1 MRAPSRSWLAV
12 APIRSSN
19 APVPKSPINCN
30 GVSPDKDQS
39 VRKSASLTTPRASTA
54 SRKRTPNE
62 VKTAAPPKHSKILI
76 LDFGSQYTQVIARRI
91 RELQVYSEIVPYN
104 IPLKEIV
111 DLAPNGII
119 LSGGPASVYDKG
131 APQIDKEIFSSGIP
145 VLGICYGLM
154 QMAHHLGG
162 KVVFTGRREYGAGML
177 QINNGS
183 QLFDGLGN
191 QLDVWNSHGDE
202 VTALPNGFAVAA
214 TTEGCNFAAVEDR
227 QRKLYGLQFHPE
239 VAHTPR
245 GREILQNFVY
255 HICHCAMDWTMGSF
269 IEEACER
276 VRAQV
281 GDAKVVL
288 GLSGGV
294 DSSVTAALLHKAIGD
309 QLTCIFVNN
318 GLLRSREEEVV
329 QRVFGE
335 NFHIKLKYVD
345 ASDRFLKKLRG
356 IIDPEQKRKLIGNE
370 FIDVFQHATE
380 ELLAEDRHR
389 GAAGG
394 GYKFLAQGTLYPDV
408 IESVS
413 IAGNPSQVIK
423 SHHNVGGLPEKM
435 HFELVEPVR
444 QLFKDEVRQVG
455 LQLGLPKEIVYRQ
468 PFPGPGLAVRILGE
482 VTEERLSILRAA
494 DTIVQSE
501 MEAADWYYKVWQSFA
516 VLLPVQSVGVMGD
529 QRTYENTV
537 ALRIVESQDGMTA
550 DWVRM
555 PNEILARIS
564 NRICNEVRGVNR
576 VVYDIS
582 SKPPSTI
589 EWE

>member
-1 MRAPSRSWLAV
+1 MAD
-12 APIRSSN
+12 
-19 APVPKSPINCN
+19 KS
-30 GVSPDKDQS
+30 
-39 VRKSASLTTPRASTA
+39 T
-54 SRKRTPNE
+54 
-62 VKTAAPPKHSKILI
+62 HSKILI

-91 RELQVYSEIVPYN
+91 RECQVYSEIIRFDTPAAEVAA
-104 IPLKEIV
+104 LKPKG
-111 DLAPNGII
+111 LI

-131 APQIDKEIFSSGIP
+131 APQIDPRIFSLGVP

-154 QMAHHLGG
+154 LMANHLGG
-162 KVVFTGRREYGAGML
+162 RVVFSGRREYGAGVL
-177 QINNGS
+177 HIKNGS
-183 QLFDGLGN
+183 ELLGGLGE

-202 VTALPNGFAVAA
+202 VTALPKGFHVAG
-214 TTEGCNFAAVEDR
+214 TTDGCNFAAVEDP

-245 GREILQNFVY
+245 GREILQNFLF

-269 IEEACER
+269 IEEACAR
-276 VRAQV
+276 VRKQV
-281 GDAKVVL
+281 GNQKVVL

-294 DSSVTAALLHKAIGD
+294 DSSVTAALLHKAIGN

-318 GLLRSREEEVV
+318 GLLRAREEEVV

-335 NFHIKLKYVD
+335 NFHVRLKYVD
-345 ASDRFLKKLRG
+345 ASDRFLSLLKG
-356 IIDPEQKRKLIGNE
+356 VTDPETKRKLIGNE
-370 FIDVFQHATE
+370 FIKVFQHATE
-380 ELLAEDRHR
+380 ELLEEDQRNGER
-389 GAAGG
+389 KLATAGPSGGGHG

-413 IAGNPSQVIK
+413 IQGNPAQVIK

-435 HFELVEPVR
+435 HFELVEPLR
-444 QLFKDEVRQVG
+444 QLFKDEVRQAG

-482 VTEERLSILRAA
+482 VTPERLSILREA

-537 ALRIVESQDGMTA
+537 VLRIVESQDGMTA
-550 DWVRM
+550 DWVRL
-555 PNEILARIS
+555 PYELLARIS
-564 NRICNEVRGVNR
+564 NRISNEVKGVNR
-576 VVYDIS
+576 VCYDIS

>member
-1 MRAPSRSWLAV
+1 M
-12 APIRSSN
+12 
-19 APVPKSPINCN
+19 
-30 GVSPDKDQS
+30 
-39 VRKSASLTTPRASTA
+39 
-54 SRKRTPNE
+54 
-62 VKTAAPPKHSKILI
+62 KTAAPPKHSKIVI

-91 RELQVYSEIVPYN
+91 RELQVYSEVVSFDLPAA
-104 IPLKEIV
+104 EIKN
-111 DLAPNGII
+111 LHPNGII

-131 APQIDKEIFSSGIP
+131 APQIDPEIFSLGIP

-162 KVVFTGRREYGAGML
+162 QVVFTGRREYGAGML
-177 QINNGS
+177 HITNGS
-183 QLFDGLGN
+183 ELFDGLGN

-202 VTALPNGFAVAA
+202 VTALPKGFLTAGR
-214 TTEGCNFAAVEDR
+214 TESSDFAAVEDR

-245 GREILQNFVY
+245 GKEILQNFVY

-276 VRAQV
+276 VRRQV
-281 GDAKVVL
+281 GDEKVVL

-318 GLLRSREEEVV
+318 GLLRAREEEIV

-335 NFHIKLKYVD
+335 NFHVRLKYVD
-345 ASDRFLKKLRG
+345 ATERFLTALKG
-356 IIDPEQKRKLIGNE
+356 VTDPEQKRKVIGNE
-370 FIDVFQHATE
+370 FIAVFQHATE
-380 ELLAEDRHR
+380 ELLAQDRQNNAR
-389 GAAGG
+389 KLAAASPSGG
-394 GYKFLAQGTLYPDV
+394 GHGHYKFLAQGTLYPDV

-413 IAGNPSQVIK
+413 IGGNPAAVIK

-482 VTEERLSILRAA
+482 VTPERLSILREA

-501 MEAADWYYKVWQSFA
+501 MKASDWYYRVWQSFA
-516 VLLPVQSVGVMGD
+516 VLLPVRSVGVMGD
-529 QRTYENTV
+529 QRTYDNTIV
-537 ALRIVESQDGMTA
+537 LRIVESQDGMTA
-550 DWVRM
+550 DWVRL
-555 PNEILARIS
+555 PYELLARIS
-564 NRICNEVRGVNR
+564 SRISNEVKGVNR
-576 VVYDIS
+576 VCFDIS

>member
-1 MRAPSRSWLAV
+1 MAD
-12 APIRSSN
+12 
-19 APVPKSPINCN
+19 KS
-30 GVSPDKDQS
+30 
-39 VRKSASLTTPRASTA
+39 T
-54 SRKRTPNE
+54 
-62 VKTAAPPKHSKILI
+62 HSKILI

-91 RELQVYSEIVPYN
+91 RECQVYSEIIRFDTPAAEVAA
-104 IPLKEIV
+104 LKPKG
-111 DLAPNGII
+111 LI
-119 LSGGPASVYDKG
+119 LSGGPASVYDKD
-131 APQIDKEIFSSGIP
+131 APQLDPGIFSLGIP

-154 QMAHHLGG
+154 LMAHHLGG
-162 KVVFTGRREYGAGML
+162 RVVFTGRREYGAGVL
-177 QINNGS
+177 HIKNGS
-183 QLFDGLGN
+183 ELLGGLGE

-202 VTALPNGFAVAA
+202 VTGLPKGFRVAG
-214 TTEGCNFAAVEDR
+214 TTEGCDFAAVEDP

-245 GREILQNFVY
+245 GGEILQNFLF

-269 IEEACER
+269 IEEACAR
-276 VRAQV
+276 VRKQV
-281 GDAKVVL
+281 GDQKVVL

-294 DSSVTAALLHKAIGD
+294 DSSVTAALLHKAIGN

-318 GLLRSREEEVV
+318 GLLRAREEEVV

-335 NFHIKLKYVD
+335 NFHVRLKYVD
-345 ASDRFLKKLRG
+345 ASDRFLTLLKG
-356 IIDPEQKRKLIGNE
+356 VTDPETKRKLIGNE
-370 FIDVFQHATE
+370 FIKVFQHATE
-380 ELLAEDRHR
+380 ELLEQDQRNGER
-389 GAAGG
+389 KLAAASPSGGGHG

-413 IAGNPSQVIK
+413 IQGNPAQVIK

-444 QLFKDEVRQVG
+444 QLFKDEVRQAG

-482 VTEERLSILRAA
+482 VTPERLAILREA

-537 ALRIVESQDGMTA
+537 VLRIVESQDGMTA
-550 DWVRM
+550 DWVRL
-555 PNEILARIS
+555 PFELLARIS
-564 NRICNEVRGVNR
+564 NRISNEVTGVNR
-576 VVYDIS
+576 VCYDIS

>member
-1 MRAPSRSWLAV
+1 MTRR
-12 APIRSSN
+12 
-19 APVPKSPINCN
+19 
-30 GVSPDKDQS
+30 
-39 VRKSASLTTPRASTA
+39 TSTGF
-54 SRKRTPNE
+54 RKRITSV
-62 VKTAAPPKHSKILI
+62 VKVSAPPKHSKILI

-91 RELQVYSEIVPYN
+91 RELQVYSEIVRFDISPRQ
-104 IPLKEIV
+104 IV

-131 APQIDKEIFSSGIP
+131 APQIDPEVFSLGIP

-162 KVVFTGRREYGAGML
+162 KVVFSGRREYGAGML
-177 QINNGS
+177 QITNGS
-183 QLFDGLGN
+183 QLFDGLGR

-202 VTALPNGFAVAA
+202 VTALPEGFRAA
-214 TTEGCNFAAVEDR
+214 AKTAGSDFAAVEDS

-255 HICHCAMDWTMGSF
+255 HICRCPMDWTMGSF
-269 IEEACER
+269 IDEACER
-276 VRAQV
+276 VCQQV
-281 GDAKVVL
+281 GKSNVVL

-318 GLLRSREEEVV
+318 GLLRDREEEVV

-335 NFHIKLKYVD
+335 NFHVKLKYVD
-345 ASDRFLKKLRG
+345 ASERFLRALEG
-356 IIDPEQKRKLIGNE
+356 VTDPEKKRKIIGKEFIAVFEDAIVDLAQSDRGSKDNE
-370 FIDVFQHATE
+370 F
-380 ELLAEDRHR
+380 R
-389 GAAGG
+389 
-394 GYKFLAQGTLYPDV
+394 FLAQGTLYPDV

-413 IAGNPSQVIK
+413 IGGNPAEVIK
-423 SHHNVGGLPEKM
+423 THHNVGGLPEKM

-444 QLFKDEVRQVG
+444 QLFKDEVRQAG

-482 VTEERLSILRAA
+482 VTPERLAILREA

-529 QRTYENTV
+529 QRTYENAI

-550 DWVRM
+550 DWVRI
-555 PNEILARIS
+555 PYELLARIS
-564 NRICNEVRGVNR
+564 NRICNEVKGVNR
-576 VVYDIS
+576 VVFDIS